1 MNPILG
7 CMNGFRADPSA
18 IQEFGKLVGK
28 QSDHANACDRYIM
41 SNTLLQQDSEGW
53 LNQLSGAHDALI
65 DNSRVWFQALGR
77 WTLEGAELSI
87 LDSAAYYGRTDAE
100 TAADFDSKL
109 AHHTTNRSL
118 PDPTT
123 YFQERSRVG
132 VFGETADPAS
142 HLGKP
147 DDYAAQGGWRWQP
160 DWSDTVSIASAGRGA
175 IMAATDFLAW
185 TGALDRG
192 YDPYEFLLKPVT
204 GDWSGFRGCADVFR
218 GAADAAR
225 AVSGNLYHGRLGLAP
240 SWEGKAADSCE
251 SFFEL
256 VAMAVGPAADV
267 LDRIGDEYERAAQ
280 GAFDF
285 ASVVG
290 SLLSDLID
298 AAIILAAAASAG
310 AATGPVGWLVGGSI
324 AAWEAAQIVACIQK
338 LADAWTVANDIIT
351 TFKSGENS
359 FGRLWASDKM
369 LPALPESG
377 AEGSPMIQLPE

>member
-1 MNPILG
+1 MIG
-7 CMNGFRADPSA
+7 VMNGFKADPSA
-18 IQEFGKLVGK
+18 IREFGQLVGK
-28 QSDHANACDRYIM
+28 QSDHVNAGDRYLM

-65 DNSRVWFQALGR
+65 DNSRTWFQTLGR

-100 TAADFDSKL
+100 AAAEFDAKL
-109 AHHTTNRSL
+109 DHHTTNRAL
-118 PDPTT
+118 PEPTH

-132 VFGETADPAS
+132 IFGETEDPAS
-142 HLGKP
+142 HFTKP

-160 DWSDTVSIASAGRGA
+160 DWSDTVSVASAGRGA

-204 GDWSGFRGCADVFR
+204 GDWSGFRACADVFR
-218 GAADAAR
+218 NAADAAR
-225 AVSGNLYHGRLGLAP
+225 AVSGNLSHGRYGLAS

-251 SFFEL
+251 AFFEL
-256 VAMAVGPAADV
+256 VAMAVVPAADV
-267 LDRIGDEYERAAQ
+267 LDRIGDEYEKAAK

-298 AAIILAAAASAG
+298 AAVICAAAASAG
-310 AATGPVGWLVGGSI
+310 AATGPFGWVVGGSI
-324 AAWEAAQIVACIQK
+324 VAWEAAQIVACIEK
-338 LADAWTVANDIIT
+338 LADAWTVANDVIT
-351 TFKSGENS
+351 AFAAGENS

-369 LPALPESG
+369 LPVLPESG
-377 AEGSPMIQLPE
+377 AAGSSMIQLPE